1 MTSTIHADKIMNSS
15 GDQDSGVDL
24 LVNDQVKIKTAN
36 TDRITVTTTNTTVTG
51 DINVSAG
58 NFKTTTAGKGLDL
71 SINAGS
77 SKTGAVTTSELLDHY
92 EEGTWVPT
100 ILGSGSHPSITTSVA
115 AGKYIRIG
123 SLVHIQW
130 NMIITNVASQGTG
143 NAQVGG
149 LPYPA
154 VCNTYQGHI
163 GIMYND
169 VWSVDV
175 QKGYVPNGQDY
186 IQLAPTGRTQSNF
199 GYSATLGTGYFG
211 GGGSYIVG

>member
-1 MTSTIHADKIMNSS
+1 MTSTLKTEKIQFRGDNSDAITLSSS
-15 GDQDSGVDL
+15 GGV
-24 LVNDQVKIKTAN
+24 
-36 TDRITVTTTNTTVTG
+36 TVDNAHVTMG
-51 DINVSAG
+51 
-58 NFKTTTAGKGLDL
+58 TAGKGINF
-71 SINAGS
+71 SVNAGS
-77 SKTGAVTTSELLDHY
+77 SKTGAVTTSEILTHY

-100 ILGSGSHPSITTSVA
+100 ILGSASHPSITTSVA

-123 SLVHIQW
+123 NLVHIQW

-169 VWSVDV
+169 VWDTEV

-186 IQLAPTGRTQSNF
+186 IQLAPTGITQTNF
-199 GYSATLGTGYFG
+199 VYASTLRTGYFG
-211 GGGSYIVG
+211 GGGSYVVG

>member
-1 MTSTIHADKIMNSS
+1 MTSTLFVEELKGRTTGTNANKVIVPSGQTLTVESS
-15 GDQDSGVDL
+15 ATLSGG
-24 LVNDQVKIKTAN
+24 A
-36 TDRITVTTTNTTVTG
+36 TVTG
-51 DINVSAG
+51 DLNVSAG
-58 NFKTTTAGKGLDL
+58 NFKTTTSGKGLDL

-123 SLVHIQW
+123 NLVHIQW

-169 VWSVDV
+169 VWNTEV

-186 IQLAPTGRTQSNF
+186 IQLAPTGITQSNF
-199 GYSATLGTGYFG
+199 GFAATLGTGYFG